1 MQGPANSKSK
11 NLVDKEVDQLDSND
25 CHVNNENGCV
35 DLTNDIDVKGD
46 ISAKI
51 EEEDAV
57 NETSANDEH
66 PPPLKK
72 PKCATEKCCPGRAEG
87 VYFSLAFYLILIFP

>member
-11 NLVDKEVDQLDSND
+11 ILVDKEVDQLVSND
-25 CHVNNENGCV
+25 CHVNNGNGCV
-35 DLTNDIDVKGD
+35 DLTNDADVKVE

-66 PPPLKK
+66 PPLKK
-72 PKCATEKCCPGRAEG
+72 PKCMTEKCCPGGAEEG
-87 VYFSLAFYLILIFP
+87 IHFSQAFHLIVIFT